1 MNPLLAQFLGAI
13 LRWALTFAGAWFVK
27 TGIITPDQS
36 ELFIG
41 GAITALLSL
50 AWVLWLK
57 YADRLKLVTALDA
70 ERGTTEREVERRVA
84 AGDSPPV
91 TLDKDQPAGQ

>member
-1 MNPLLAQFLGAI
+1 
-13 LRWALTFAGAWFVK
+13 
-27 TGIITPDQS
+27 
-36 ELFIG
+36 
-41 GAITALLSL
+41 LSL